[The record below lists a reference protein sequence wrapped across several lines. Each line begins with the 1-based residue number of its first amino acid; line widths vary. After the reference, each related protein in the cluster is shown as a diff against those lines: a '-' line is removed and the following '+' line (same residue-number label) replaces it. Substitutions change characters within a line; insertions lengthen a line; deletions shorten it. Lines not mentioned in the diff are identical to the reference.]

1 MGPDRTWDRV
11 RTACTDSQCG
21 GFKMRQRQR
30 GMTFLGLLIILALC
44 GVVGL
49 AGVRLFPVYLNYF
62 KVVSTLKRVA
72 SEAKGGGDEGSIRT
86 SIDRHW
92 NIEDI
97 TGLDEKEV
105 EIKKEDGVLT
115 LHAAYED
122 KVPYVGNIFLAV
134 D

>member
-1 MGPDRTWDRV
+1 
-11 RTACTDSQCG
+11 
-21 GFKMRQRQR
+21 MRQRQR
-30 GMTFLGLLIILALC
+30 GMTFLGMLIVLALC

-72 SEAKGGGDEGSIRT
+72 SEARAGGADEGSLRN

-97 TGLDEKEV
+97 TALNEKDV
-105 EIKKEDGVLT
+105 EIKRDNGVTT

-122 KVPYVGNIFLAV
+122 KVPYIANVSLSV
-134 D
+134 DFDTSVTIE

>member
-1 MGPDRTWDRV
+1 
-11 RTACTDSQCG
+11 
-21 GFKMRQRQR
+21 MRQRQR
-30 GMTFLGLLIILALC
+30 GMTFLGMLIVLALC

-72 SEAKGGGDEGSIRT
+72 SEARAGGADEGSLRN

-97 TGLDEKEV
+97 TALNEKDV
-105 EIKKEDGVLT
+105 EIKKENGAIT
-115 LHAAYED
+115 LHAEYED
-122 KVPYVGNIFLAV
+122 KVPYIANIFLAV
-134 D
+134 DFETSVAVE

>member
-1 MGPDRTWDRV
+1 
-11 RTACTDSQCG
+11 
-21 GFKMRQRQR
+21 MRHRQR
-30 GMTFLGLLIILALC
+30 GMTFLGLLIVLALC

-49 AGVRLFPVYLNYF
+49 AGVRLFPVYINYF

-72 SEAKGGGDEGSIRT
+72 SEAKAGASDEGSLRN
-86 SIDRHW
+86 SIGRHW

-105 EIKKEDGVLT
+105 EIKRENGVTT

-122 KVPYVGNIFLAV
+122 KVPYIANVSLAV
-134 D
+134 DFDTSVTIE